1 MFRRRVHE
9 GGGRQQHKPRF
20 LRSGRSQSDFDLA
33 AATEAGQ
40 AFPLSQAPIG
50 APLEVVQILSTGGVE
65 RRLRPMGLA
74 PGDPV
79 RIVRGA
85 PFWGPI
91 VVEIPGRVIALG
103 RGVARHVLVR
113 TVPSTAAQPA
123 TGADDAAADPAAE
136 GR

>member
-1 MFRRRVHE
+1 MFRRRFHGE
-9 GGGRQQHKPRF
+9 GGRHQHDTRMPRMGRP
-20 LRSGRSQSDFDLA
+20 QSDLEPA
-33 AATEAGQ
+33 ALGGEQT
-40 AFPLSQAPIG
+40 FPLSKAPIG
-50 APLEVVQILSTGGVE
+50 APLEVVQIRSTGGVAQ
-65 RRLRPMGLA
+65 RLRPMGLA

-79 RIVRGA
+79 RVVRGA

-113 TVPSTAAQPA
+113 IAPSTPAQPA
-123 TGADDAAADPAAE
+123 TGSDEPTANPATQ

>member
-1 MFRRRVHE
+1 V
-9 GGGRQQHKPRF
+9 Q
-20 LRSGRSQSDFDLA
+20 
-33 AATEAGQ
+33 AGQ
-40 AFPLSQAPIG
+40 VFPLSQAPIG

-65 RRLRPMGLA
+65 QRLRPMGLA

-79 RIVRGA
+79 RVVRGA

-113 TVPSTAAQPA
+113 TALSTPAHPA
-123 TGADDAAADPAAE
+123 TGPDDGSAGPPAG